1 MGYPGPTFRP
11 QLWPDRSGIPRKR
24 WARGKLG
31 PPPAPPLPLPAPPTS
46 SALALLGLP
55 GTPRCQDGCPPGV
68 AGPGYCQECGS
79 GSGHP
84 GTAAWWGTG
93 GQRQVGSARIP
104 EPGRL
109 RLPWTPAREDL
120 FFITTTNYPEEEKN
134 PTTKTTIELFFVWNL
149 LLMAHWL
156 YIIKQAA
163 GDLPG

>member
-1 MGYPGPTFRP
+1 MEFLGSAGPVE
-11 QLWPDRSGIPRKR
+11 SS
-24 WARGKLG
+24 
-31 PPPAPPLPLPAPPTS
+31 APHLPHPCALPAPPTS
-46 SALALLGLP
+46 SPLALLGLP

-68 AGPGYCQECGS
+68 GGPECCQECGS

-84 GTAAWWGTG
+84 GAAAWWGAG

-120 FFITTTNYPEEEKN
+120 FFITTTNYPEEEK
-134 PTTKTTIELFFVWNL
+134 KTNNNKNNHRTFFFWNL